1 MMLTGETVYIEDKVK
16 TGENDYK
23 EPIYETAERPVSGV
37 LIAVGSTSD
46 LADSNR
52 PEGVSVAYTLY
63 FPKTFDASESLRGK
77 RIKVYGDWYEV
88 IGDPKPWLNPMTPT
102 DWNRVVEVSATHG

>member
-1 MMLTGETVYIEDKVK
+1 MFQGETVYIEDKVK

-23 EPIYETAERPVSGV
+23 EPVYEVAERAVSGV

-63 FPKTFDASESLRGK
+63 FPKTFGESLRGK
-77 RIKVYGDWYEV
+77 RVKVYGEWFDV
-88 IGDPKPWLNPMTPT
+88 IGDPRPWITPPPPT
-102 DWNRVVEVSATHG
+102 GWHMVVEVSATHG